1 MMLSGTTRTGA
12 QGAGLRSVP
21 TQGPQAQS
29 EVHVSSTFDL

>member
-1 MMLSGTTRTGA
+1 MMVSGTMRTGT

-21 TQGPQAQS
+21 TQGPQALS